1 MTEKAPEIIEKFT
14 VALIENAPKVAEAGW
29 EIDMKLAEAII
40 KNASLLSPAAALLQ
54 ATLSNDMADTT
65 TRASGW
71 GQDLVENLASRMTS
85 RLGSLRAAASSL
97 ASTIRS
103 YLHFTEPDEGP
114 LADFHTYAPD
124 MMDLFAQGIRENE
137 NMLRSQIAD
146 SFDFGE
152 LISPISMRQ
161 AQTEETFTTPAHG
174 FEERDTGTSKALT
187 VILELN
193 KTELARAVYQ
203 LNKDETQRVGVNL
216 ADVNA

>member
-1 MTEKAPEIIEKFT
+1 
-14 VALIENAPKVAEAGW
+14 
-29 EIDMKLAEAII
+29 
-40 KNASLLSPAAALLQ
+40 
-54 ATLSNDMADTT
+54 
-65 TRASGW
+65 
-71 GQDLVENLASRMTS
+71 
-85 RLGSLRAAASSL
+85 
-97 ASTIRS
+97 
-103 YLHFTEPDEGP
+103 
-114 LADFHTYAPD
+114 